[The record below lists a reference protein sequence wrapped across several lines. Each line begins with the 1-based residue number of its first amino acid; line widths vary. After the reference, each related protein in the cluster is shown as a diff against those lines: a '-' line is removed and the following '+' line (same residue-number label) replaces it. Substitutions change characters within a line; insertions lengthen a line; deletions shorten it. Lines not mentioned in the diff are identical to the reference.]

1 VNQPNLQLKMKTV
14 KASYIFGYMLALL
27 WEKQLQLRVMQEQ
40 QEIFVYDILRPMTSE
55 HLPTNMY
62 LEQETPCYS
71 PWYLSVLNNNS
82 FVYME
87 L

>member
-27 WEKQLQLRVMQEQ
+27 WEKQKIQVRAMQKH
-40 QEIFVYDILRPMTSE
+40 EIFVNDILRPMTSE

-62 LEQETPCYS
+62 LEQVKPCYS